1 MLSDFAEQRGQDT
14 QKPPPK
20 PQNQGAQGEKIQPA
34 AADDSKAL
42 VDAQAAGIEGKPQ
55 QPQKEAQGKE
65 KIQRDGQSMPGLAQS
80 PAQIIENCQPQPH
93 QHGPEQR
100 HSLGVQR
107 ENHRNSLWRK
117 LPWVLALS
125 S

>member
-1 MLSDFAEQRGQDT
+1 MLSDFAEQRGQDA

-20 PQNQGAQGEKIQPA
+20 PQKQGAQGEKIQPA

-42 VDAQAAGIEGKPQ
+42 VDAQAAGIEGKAQ
-55 QPQKEAQGKE
+55 QSQKEAQGKE
-65 KIQRDGQSMPGLAQS
+65 QIQWDGQPVPGLAQP
-80 PAQIIENCQPQPH
+80 PAQVIENCQPKPH
-93 QHGPEQR
+93 QHRPEQR

-107 ENHRNSLWRK
+107 KNHRNSLWRK
-117 LPWVLALS
+117 LPWVLTLS

>member
-1 MLSDFAEQRGQDT
+1 MLSDFAEQRGQDA

-20 PQNQGAQGEKIQPA
+20 PQNQGAQREKIQSA
-34 AADDSKAL
+34 AAYDSKAL

-55 QPQKEAQGKE
+55 QSQKKAQGKE
-65 KIQRDGQSMPGLAQS
+65 KIQRDGQPMPGLAQA
-80 PAQIIENCQPQPH
+80 PAQIIENCQPKPH
-93 QHGPEQR
+93 QYRPEQR
-100 HSLGVQR
+100 HPLGVQR
-107 ENHRNSLWRK
+107 KNHRNSLWRK

>member
-1 MLSDFAEQRGQDT
+1 MLLDFAEQRGQGA

-20 PQNQGAQGEKIQPA
+20 LQNQRAQGEKIQPA
-34 AADDSKAL
+34 AAGDSKAL
-42 VDAQAAGIEGKPQ
+42 VDAKTAGIEGKAQ
-55 QPQKEAQGKE
+55 QSQSKAQGKE
-65 KIQRDGQSMPGLAQS
+65 KIQRDGQPMPGLAQA
-80 PAQIIENCQPQPH
+80 PAQIIENCQAQPY
-93 QHGPEQR
+93 QHRPEQR
-100 HSLGVQR
+100 HPLSVQR

>member
-1 MLSDFAEQRGQDT
+1 MLSDFAEQRGQDA

-42 VDAQAAGIEGKPQ
+42 VDAQTAGIEGKAQ
-55 QPQKEAQGKE
+55 QSQKEAQGKE
-65 KIQRDGQSMPGLAQS
+65 KIQQDGQPMPGLAQA
-80 PAQIIENCQPQPH
+80 PAQVIENCQTQPH
-93 QHGPEQR
+93 QHRPEQR
-100 HSLGVQR
+100 HPLGVQR